1 MLPIWKCVALFI
13 TLSSLMVLSL
23 GQSKAIRS
31 RQIGTEG
38 QIVAKLFSNYD
49 KETRPPVR
57 DSADHSSIVVI
68 TSIYINSV
76 KWEAHTAEV
85 DLYLRQQW
93 QDGRL
98 VYDVDVREQIQDVK
112 VPDSQKLWI
121 PDTYISNGK
130 EVINEERRS
139 AVVEPSGYVRSS
151 ERNVQR
157 SRDILFPNGHRSSRV
172 PVDLPLPQLRQ
183 LHPPVVELF
192 VDLAFQHSPIN
203 SDRYPLDDIAYLWA
217 NSPPNVVPLEVS
229 NQLLN
234 AEYSFQEAVAGDC
247 VGNYT
252 IGVFSC
258 IDVVVSF
265 ETGCA
270 RTLLTVFLPT
280 LLLVISSFFH
290 FWIHGSWSVP
300 RTFSAALP
308 FLIFAALFV
317 FLPKSTFLAST
328 GVRVWIIFC
337 LVITFFSFLE
347 YFIVICC
354 GIRRTVKYTNGITA
368 HEQNTLTAAQET
380 AELAY
385 NTKCAN
391 FRENNGLDI
400 ISRVLF
406 PLVLIVF
413 LIVYLVLYLI

>member
-151 ERNVQR
+151 E
-157 SRDILFPNGHRSSRV
+157 SRTVIV
-172 PVDLPLPQLRQ
+172 PVEYQSTFPFLNSVSFTLR
-183 LHPPVVELF
+183 L
-192 VDLAFQHSPIN
+192 S
-203 SDRYPLDDIAYLWA
+203 SYRYPLDDIAYLWA